1 MRFDIYNYNIYIK
14 LLSNIL
20 FNNLNLFFY
29 EIIKIFIIF
38 MNKFLEKN

>member
-29 EIIKIFIIF
+29 EID
-38 MNKFLEKN
+38 

>member
-14 LLSNIL
+14 LLLNIL

-29 EIIKIFIIF
+29 EIFNNN
-38 MNKFLEKN
+38 NK

>member
-29 EIIKIFIIF
+29 EMLVKKAVFFIIK
-38 MNKFLEKN
+38 